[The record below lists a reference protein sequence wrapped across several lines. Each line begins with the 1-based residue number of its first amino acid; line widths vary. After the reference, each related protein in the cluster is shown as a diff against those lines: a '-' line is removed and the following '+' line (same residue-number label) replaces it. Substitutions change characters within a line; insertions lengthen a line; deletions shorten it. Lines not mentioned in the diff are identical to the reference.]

1 MVFMDIG
8 HQQYNINT
16 ILKIPSLNWF
26 FSAGSV
32 PLLQELTSQGTE
44 KLLKNHGIAEIQLST
59 KNQNLY

>member
-32 PLLQELTSQGTE
+32 PAGVNKSGDRKITE
-44 KLLKNHGIAEIQLST
+44 KSRNCRNSALH
-59 KNQNLY
+59 